1 MKILVIGL
9 GSIGSRHFANLSKLG
24 AAEVWGYDPDK
35 RRAALAGTKAMP
47 SFSLRALQKFDVAVI
62 ANPTAE
68 HVKTAQLCALAG
80 LHLFI
85 EKPLSHTLA
94 GTGKLSLLCKQK
106 GLVNFVACNYRF
118 HPAVQYMRKA
128 LAQGRVGRPLL
139 MEFTYGR
146 YLPYQ
151 RPGMDL
157 RTTYAAKKHLGGGVL
172 LDDIHDA
179 DLFLWL
185 NNFPQ
190 VLKRHVLQA
199 KVSTLATD
207 VPDVGSVHALL
218 ANKVFGVI
226 RADYLQRVREKTIRI
241 VGEKGTLVWDSWD
254 NRVCKEWVERRKE
267 RRKILFR
274 GTKHDHETALRE
286 EMRYFLGCVRRRRQ
300 TFNTVERGR
309 ETLKLILQ

>member
-1 MKILVIGL
+1 MKVLVIGL
-9 GSIGSRHFANLSKLG
+9 GSIGARHFKNLQALGVKKLAGYDPNHAKLAALG
-24 AAEVWGYDPDK
+24 AAGI
-35 RRAALAGTKAMP
+35 
-47 SFSLRALQKFDVAVI
+47 SSLSSRALKEFDVAVI

-68 HVKTAQLCALAG
+68 HVKTAQLCARAG

-94 GTGKLSLLCKQK
+94 GTKKLSLLCKKK

-118 HPAVQYMRKA
+118 HPAVQYVRKA
-128 LAQGRVGRPLL
+128 LVQGLIGRPLL

-151 RPGMDL
+151 RPGTNW
-157 RTTYAAKKHLGGGVL
+157 RTTYAAKKHLGGGIL

-185 NNFPQ
+185 NNFPR
-190 VLKRHVLQA
+190 VLKKHVLQA
-199 KVSTLATD
+199 KVSMLAID

-226 RADYLQRVREKTIRI
+226 RADYFQRVREKTIRI

-254 NRVCKEWVERRKE
+254 NRIRREWVERRKE
-267 RRKILFR
+267 RKKIVFR
-274 GTKHDHETALRE
+274 GSTHDHETALRE
-286 EMRYFLGCVRRRRQ
+286 EMRYFLGCVRRSRQ
-300 TFNTVERGR
+300 TFNTVERSI